1 LLRLCEC
8 VMKNVSL
15 TCYAF
20 HSSINTMSVVDV
32 NESLQSQGSNVAE
45 ENGETQRQRLV
56 HRSVIVQ
63 DVNVD
68 LEDESSVK
76 RLILNFEKIAAKNQE
91 LRIKYPNDPIQFL
104 HCDFDLY
111 MTIRDLHCLSSAP
124 QFYALLVRL
133 NAVSILCQLLLHPKC
148 IIGAAVADLLLEM
161 IEIGTEPQYLIIL
174 IDALMDA
181 QAPQCLLTN
190 LKRLNENNRE
200 DAISVY
206 STIAVLES
214 MIENTTTAADVAVQC
229 GYVQWLLNRLKMKIP
244 FDDNKVFCNRI
255 LGILLKNS
263 DEGKKVFHENNGI
276 DILLEQLAG
285 YKRRDLYG
293 SFKMQNMVY
302 GFISLCA
309 SLLYVPNKHRF
320 REGEGFQVVL
330 MMIRKSK
337 TGLGWAFKT
346 LNDATIS
353 PDSKENCNKLVE
365 VGGLGTIFAFFMRPV
380 SRSMRK
386 YFPIEEQEKHVC
398 SILSSLLKY
407 CDSSQQKRVMKK
419 FSEKNFEK
427 LKRLAKLHKKYW
439 LYVRDFEKTHTSL
452 SDDNKIYLDK
462 LQNGLSVLQSI
473 SFIFSVVLV
482 KGDNNLAQQ
491 AMKLLAFHQLFLE
504 SIQQVLKEYA
514 ENLGLHGESKSEDKP
529 LVETLIKQLDRIVYE
544 INTMSAI
551 NVNEIL
557 QSSIKPTSKRSNVAE
572 QNGESKRQRL
582 DHSSEIVED
591 VNLEPLNESSVRR
604 LILNFEKMAAKNQEM
619 RIKYPDDPIKFM
631 DSEVELNVAIQ
642 ELHSLATV
650 PQFYTILARL
660 NTVSSL
666 CQLLLH
672 PNSDIAV
679 AVTDLFYEMTDIE
692 TESLSDPAIEILIDA
707 LMDAQAPQCLLR
719 NLKRLNEDNPDEAAG
734 VHSTMAVLEN
744 MIDMT
749 TDTAGVAV
757 QCGYGQW
764 LLNRLKMKIPFDENK
779 LYCSE
784 LLGILLQNSDECKK
798 VLHENNGIDILLE
811 QLAGYKR
818 RDPYGSYETEYMLN
832 VFNCL
837 CASLLYVPNK
847 HRFREGE
854 GFQLMLMMLREYK
867 IARGCALKTLDYA
880 TTSPD
885 SKENCNK
892 LVEVGGLG
900 TIFPLFMHPPSRSMR
915 KYFSIEEHEEH
926 VCSIL
931 SSLLKYCD
939 SSQQERVIKKFSENN
954 FEKLERLAELHKK
967 YWLRMRDFEKTHT
980 SLSDD
985 NELYFDKLENGL
997 FTLQSIGFIFSV
1009 VLVKGDNNLAHQ
1021 AMKLLALHQLFLK
1034 SIQQVLKEY
1043 AENLGLD
1050 GESKSEDRALVE
1062 TLIKQLDRMK
1072 SRAE

>member
-1 LLRLCEC
+1 L
-8 VMKNVSL
+8 N
-15 TCYAF
+15 
-20 HSSINTMSVVDV
+20 
-32 NESLQSQGSNVAE
+32 
-45 ENGETQRQRLV
+45 NGL
-56 HRSVIVQ
+56 H
-63 DVNVD
+63 
-68 LEDESSVK
+68 LE
-76 RLILNFEKIAAKNQE
+76 RITLICN
-91 LRIKYPNDPIQFL
+91 
-104 HCDFDLY
+104 
-111 MTIRDLHCLSSAP
+111 
-124 QFYALLVRL
+124 
-133 NAVSILCQLLLHPKC
+133 
-148 IIGAAVADLLLEM
+148 
-161 IEIGTEPQYLIIL
+161 
-174 IDALMDA
+174 
-181 QAPQCLLTN
+181 
-190 LKRLNENNRE
+190 
-200 DAISVY
+200 VY
-206 STIAVLES
+206 S
-214 MIENTTTAADVAVQC
+214 
-229 GYVQWLLNRLKMKIP
+229 
-244 FDDNKVFCNRI
+244 
-255 LGILLKNS
+255 
-263 DEGKKVFHENNGI
+263 
-276 DILLEQLAG
+276 
-285 YKRRDLYG
+285 
-293 SFKMQNMVY
+293 
-302 GFISLCA
+302 
-309 SLLYVPNKHRF
+309 
-320 REGEGFQVVL
+320 
-330 MMIRKSK
+330 
-337 TGLGWAFKT
+337 
-346 LNDATIS
+346 
-353 PDSKENCNKLVE
+353 
-365 VGGLGTIFAFFMRPV
+365 
-380 SRSMRK
+380 
-386 YFPIEEQEKHVC
+386 
-398 SILSSLLKY
+398 
-407 CDSSQQKRVMKK
+407 
-419 FSEKNFEK
+419 
-427 LKRLAKLHKKYW
+427 
-439 LYVRDFEKTHTSL
+439 
-452 SDDNKIYLDK
+452 
-462 LQNGLSVLQSI
+462 
-473 SFIFSVVLV
+473 
-482 KGDNNLAQQ
+482 
-491 AMKLLAFHQLFLE
+491 
-504 SIQQVLKEYA
+504 
-514 ENLGLHGESKSEDKP
+514 
-529 LVETLIKQLDRIVYE
+529 LINI
-544 INTMSAI
+544 MSAI

-650 PQFYTILARL
+650 PQFYAVLARL

-1009 VLVKGDNNLAHQ
+1009 ILVKGDNNLAHQ

-1050 GESKSEDRALVE
+1050 GESKSEDKALVE
-1062 TLIKQLDRMK
+1062 TLLKQLDRMK